1 MNNSAPENITTSLP
15 LDDPGLLAMLIHR
28 FSTLLYQ
35 QQNELLE
42 ARNMRL
48 SSRSIS
54 TLMLLRRKGSSSVSQ
69 IARELSISHQL
80 AAQRLKSLKKR
91 RLIEEG
97 EVGEDRRKTILQLT
111 SRGHKLANEI
121 EELWRDVERAY
132 QDLFQEIGT
141 DLTELLND
149 ACHTL
154 IRSPLSERIRMSQ
167 SLLGQFD

>member
-1 MNNSAPENITTSLP
+1 MNDSSLESIVSGLP
-15 LDDPGLLAMLIHR
+15 LDDPGSLGMLIHR
-28 FSTLLYQ
+28 FSSLLYQ

-42 ARNMRL
+42 SRNIRL

-54 TLMLLRRKGSSSVSQ
+54 TLMLLRRKGSSSVTR

-97 EVGEDRRKTILQLT
+97 EAGEDRRKTILKLT
-111 SRGHKLANEI
+111 SSGHKLANEL
-121 EELWRDVERAY
+121 EELWRNLERVY
-132 QDLFQEIGT
+132 QDIFQEIGT
-141 DLTELLND
+141 DLTELLKD
-149 ACHTL
+149 ACRTL

-167 SLLGQFD
+167 SLFNQID